1 MSQPKHSNGRCGA
14 VTKAGNPCTA
24 PASAAGLCYF
34 HANPGAAAEMGRKGG
49 LKNRHVVP
57 DDNVELPPLNTAED
71 VKLMLAKLAHDV
83 RSRRVEPRVAT
94 SIGQI
99 ANSLLRAIETADLE
113 KRLAKLEGK
122 S

>member
-71 VKLMLAKLAHDV
+71 VKLMLAKLAQDV
-83 RSRRVEPRVAT
+83 RCRRVEPRVAT

-122 S
+122 N

>member
-57 DDNVELPPLNTAED
+57 DDTVELPPLNTAGD
-71 VKLMLAKLAHDV
+71 VRAMLAKLAHDV

-122 S
+122 I

>member
-1 MSQPKHSNGRCGA
+1 
-14 VTKAGNPCTA
+14 
-24 PASAAGLCYF
+24 
-34 HANPGAAAEMGRKGG
+34 MGRKGG

-122 S
+122 I